1 MCRFRRSLCFT
12 MKDGGSPRQREAA
25 GEHRRIGRSL
35 ARTTKMECPM
45 PTLPE
50 HGPRGPRDDPST
62 RVVMATYAAFGAIL
76 AVLVGTVLWPQ
87 IAALAATVVP
97 VIGAMLG
104 AAAGVAALALRQR

>member
-62 RVVMATYAAFGAIL
+62 RVVMATYAAFGAALGAIL

-104 AAAGVAALALRQR
+104 AAAGV